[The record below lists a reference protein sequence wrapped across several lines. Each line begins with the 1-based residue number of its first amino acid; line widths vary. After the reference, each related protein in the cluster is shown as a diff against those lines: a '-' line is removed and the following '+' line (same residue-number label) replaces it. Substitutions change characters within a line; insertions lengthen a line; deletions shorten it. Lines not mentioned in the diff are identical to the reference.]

1 MQQNQSQLSPEEQQ
15 NQILG
20 QIINEIAQLKQ
31 LATATWGKVDTE
43 IDQIRADLARV
54 SNEISQSS
62 NSIRNVETKLR
73 ETDAQ
78 IDRIERFESTLR
90 NIEKQ
95 INLVYGKIR

>member
-1 MQQNQSQLSPEEQQ
+1 MQQ

-20 QIINEIAQLKQ
+20 QIINELAQIKQ
-31 LATATWGKVDTE
+31 ITTATWGKVDAE